1 MKIFNIL
8 VMLGLTL
15 FVASCTKDT
24 LNEDEAQDFD
34 NVIKIYQDNL
44 VSNDSIDVR
53 MAKYESIL
61 SDDPILLINFKN
73 FSEAPT
79 EVGIVPQPQ
88 ILRGKTDILN
98 FQKEAYE
105 TTTWTALWYEI
116 VDSNIGD
123 NEGYAVVKGTH
134 IVFKAGEEDPVYVQA
149 LEIFGLVKENNEW
162 KLGTVSFIDYL
173 WTVPKDGES
182 TVIKLP

>member
-1 MKIFNIL
+1 
-8 VMLGLTL
+8 
-15 FVASCTKDT
+15 
-24 LNEDEAQDFD
+24 
-34 NVIKIYQDNL
+34 
-44 VSNDSIDVR
+44 